1 MLKSIEQNE
10 DEENDIDSL
19 SIIFERIRI
28 QGGIILIRDSSEI
41 DIEGEVDKRMVSI
54 FEANFVIDSLGKM
67 TQTI

>member
-67 TQTI
+67 TQMI

>member
-10 DEENDIDSL
+10 DEENDIDSV

-41 DIEGEVDKRMVSI
+41 DIEGKGDKRMVSI